1 MTTNWNEAIEAVRN
15 AKSILIVT
23 HLNPDGDAIGSLLGL
38 AIALRE
44 MDKTVDAAV
53 DGGVPD
59 YLQYI
64 PQQETVIAD
73 LKQGQ
78 WELMISVD
86 ASDEERTGEAGIYG
100 RTHSPAVINL
110 DHHATNTMFGNIHLV
125 VPEAVAASE
134 VVYDWLLA
142 FGHPISQPV
151 ATALLT
157 GMVTDTM
164 GFRTNHVVPRTLD
177 VVHQLMLAGGPL
189 VDIINRTMVSKPISH
204 IMLWKHVFPSVE
216 YKDGIASA
224 VVTPEDL
231 KAADLSE
238 MTDAG
243 LVSTLVAADE
253 VLISVVFKVEP
264 DNKVELSFRSKA
276 GCDVAAVAFA
286 LGGGGHKP
294 AAGATV
300 VGTLDE
306 VKARVMPMLQAVI
319 QQGKQASV

>member
-1 MTTNWNEAIEAVRN
+1 MTTNWNDAIEAVRN

-23 HLNPDGDAIGSLLGL
+23 HVNPDGDAIGSLLGL

-44 MDKTVDAAV
+44 LGKSVDAAV

-59 YLQYI
+59 YLQYL
-64 PQQETVIAD
+64 PQQEKVMSD

-78 WELMISVD
+78 WDLMISVD
-86 ASDEERTGEAGIYG
+86 SSDEERTGEAGIYG
-100 RTHSPAVINL
+100 RAHSALVINL
-110 DHHATNTMFGNIHLV
+110 DHHATNTMFGNLHLV
-125 VPEAVAASE
+125 VPSAVAASE
-134 VVYDWLLA
+134 VIYDWLVE

-157 GMVTDTM
+157 GLVTDTM
-164 GFRTNHVVPRTLD
+164 GFRTNHVVPRTLE
-177 VVHQLMLAGGPL
+177 VAHHLMLAGGPL
-189 VDIINRTMVSKPISH
+189 VDIINRTMVSKPITH
-204 IMLWKHVFPSVE
+204 ILLWKYVFPSVE
-216 YKDGIASA
+216 YKDAIASA

-231 KAADLSE
+231 KAANLSE

-253 VLISVVFKVEP
+253 VLIAVVFKVEP
-264 DNKVELSFRSKA
+264 DNKVELSFRSKV
-276 GCDVAAVAFA
+276 GYDVATVAFA

-300 VGTLDE
+300 TGTLED

>member
-1 MTTNWNEAIEAVRN
+1 
-15 AKSILIVT
+15 
-23 HLNPDGDAIGSLLGL
+23 
-38 AIALRE
+38 
-44 MDKTVDAAV
+44 
-53 DGGVPD
+53 
-59 YLQYI
+59 QYI
-64 PQQETVIAD
+64 PQQETVISD

-86 ASDEERTGEAGIYG
+86 ASDEERTGDAGVYG
-100 RTHSPAVINL
+100 RAHSAAVINL
-110 DHHATNTMFGNIHLV
+110 DHHATNTMFGNLHLV
-125 VPEAVAASE
+125 VPSAVAASE
-134 VVYDWLLA
+134 VVYDWLLQ
-142 FGHPISQPV
+142 FGHTISVPV

-164 GFRTNHVVPRTLD
+164 GFRTNHVVPRTLEIA
-177 VVHQLMLAGGPL
+177 HQLMLAGGPL
-189 VDIINRTMVSKPISH
+189 VDIINRTMVSKPIAH
-204 IMLWKHVFPSVE
+204 IMLWKHVFQSVE

-224 VVTPEDL
+224 VVTPDDI

-253 VLISVVFKVEP
+253 VMIAVVFKVEP
-264 DNKVELSFRSKA
+264 DNKVELSFRSKV
-276 GCDVAAVAFA
+276 GYDVSAVAFA

-300 VGTLDE
+300 TGTLDE
-306 VKARVMPMLQAVI
+306 VKARVMPMLQAAI

>member
-1 MTTNWNEAIEAVRN
+1 MTTKWNEAIEAVRN

-23 HLNPDGDAIGSLLGL
+23 HIGPDGDAIGSLLGL
-38 AIALRE
+38 AIGLRE
-44 MDKTVDAAV
+44 MGKSVDAAV

-64 PQQETVIAD
+64 PQQETVISE

-100 RTHSPAVINL
+100 RAHSPVVINL

-125 VPEAVAASE
+125 DPAAVAASE
-134 VVYDWLLA
+134 VVFDWLNA

-164 GFRTNHVVPRTLD
+164 GFRTNHVVPRTLEIA
-177 VVHQLMLAGGPL
+177 HQLMLAGGPL
-189 VDIINRTMVSKPISH
+189 VDIINRTMVSKPINH
-204 IMLWKHVFPSVE
+204 IILWKHVFPSVE
-216 YKDGIASA
+216 YKDSIASA
-224 VVTPEDL
+224 VVTPDDI

-253 VLISVVFKVEP
+253 VLIAVVFKVEP
-264 DNKVELSFRSKA
+264 DNKVELSLRSKA
-276 GCDVAAVAFA
+276 GYDVSVVAFA

-300 VGTLDE
+300 TGTLDE

>member
-1 MTTNWNEAIEAVRN
+1 MMTNWNEASEAVRN

-23 HLNPDGDAIGSLLGL
+23 HVNPDGDAIGSLLGL

-44 MDKTVDAAV
+44 MGKPVHAAV
-53 DGGVPD
+53 DEGVPD

-64 PQQETVIAD
+64 PQQETVIAE

-86 ASDEERTGEAGIYG
+86 ASDEERTGEAGEDG
-100 RTHSPAVINL
+100 RAHSAVVINL
-110 DHHATNTMFGNIHLV
+110 DHHATNTMLGNVHLV

-134 VVYDWLLA
+134 VVYDWLLHL
-142 FGHPISQPV
+142 GHPISQPV

-164 GFRTNHVVPRTLD
+164 GFRTNHVVPRTLEIA
-177 VVHQLMLAGGPL
+177 HQLMLAGGPL
-189 VDIINRTMVSKPISH
+189 VDIINRTMVSKPINH
-204 IMLWKHVFPSVE
+204 ILLWKQVFSSVE
-216 YKDGIASA
+216 FQDGIASA
-224 VVTPEDL
+224 VVTAENI

-243 LVSTLVAADE
+243 LVSTLVSADE
-253 VLISVVFKVEP
+253 VLIAVVFKVEP

-276 GCDVAAVAFA
+276 GYDVAQVAFA

-300 VGTLDE
+300 AGTVDE

-319 QQGKQASV
+319 QQGKPASV

>member
-1 MTTNWNEAIEAVRN
+1 MTTNWNEAIKAVRK

-23 HLNPDGDAIGSLLGL
+23 HINPDGDAIGSLLGL

-44 MDKTVDAAV
+44 IGKSVDAAV

-59 YLQYI
+59 YLEYL
-64 PQQETVIAD
+64 PQWQTVITD

-78 WELMISVD
+78 WDLMISVD
-86 ASDEERTGEAGIYG
+86 ASDEERSGDAGVYG
-100 RTHSPAVINL
+100 RAHSPVVINL

-142 FGHPISQPV
+142 FGHPISEPV

-157 GMVTDTM
+157 GLVTDTM
-164 GFRTNHVVPRTLD
+164 GFRTNHVVPRTLELA
-177 VVHQLMLAGGPL
+177 HQLMLLGGPL
-189 VDIINRTMVSKPISH
+189 VEIINRTIVSKPINH
-204 IMLWKHVFPSVE
+204 ILLWRQVFPSVE

-224 VVTPEDL
+224 VVTPADL
-231 KAADLSE
+231 KAAGLSE
-238 MTDAG
+238 TTDAG

-253 VLISVVFKVEP
+253 VLIAVVFKVQPE
-264 DNKVELSFRSKA
+264 NKVELSFRSKF
-276 GCDVAAVAFA
+276 GYDVASVAFA
-286 LGGGGHKP
+286 LGGGGHKA

-300 VGTLDE
+300 EGTLDE
-306 VKARVMPMLQAVI
+306 VKARVMPMLEAAI
-319 QQGKQASV
+319 QQGQQASV